1 MHADITIKTYVSGM
15 PDINKAL
22 DHTCIVTERQ
32 LFDRIQIGGWL
43 IIPTSVKCPNVFIEF
58 LFQNLV
64 EDLFSYRDQFFETYP
79 IEEAETKPK
88 LLKQKLDECLEALDK
103 LTSQSFQIEELL
115 LRFKAASS
123 SYCIFILFEREDWS
137 GGQCGP
143 DQLGFKTQLR
153 MFSCKQALI

>member
-1 MHADITIKTYVSGM
+1 MHADITIETYVSGM
-15 PDINKAL
+15 PDINKAM
-22 DHTCIVTERQ
+22 DHTCIVTVRQ

-43 IIPTSVKCPNVFIEF
+43 IIPTSVKCANVFILIDF

-64 EDLFSYRDQFFETYP
+64 EDLFSYRDQFFETFP

-115 LRFKAASS
+115 FCR
-123 SYCIFILFEREDWS
+123 
-137 GGQCGP
+137 
-143 DQLGFKTQLR
+143 
-153 MFSCKQALI
+153 